1 MDMFEQA
8 LRLLPDTVIITDV
21 YWYILNFNQAAPFE
35 GLRKG
40 QRLTAFMP
48 DCASLPRDRLSRNGK
63 VYQRSVTPVYDHGLH
78 VGYTAYLADITDRE
92 NLTEQ
97 LRRRSAEL
105 DAMTRQQARANEE
118 LEAYVRQAEQLSVYE
133 EQLRIAHAIHDDA
146 GHAVT
151 ALNTISR
158 MCLQLRESDPE
169 RYQSLLDEGLALC
182 EQASAERK
190 KPRCSSLRE
199 MLEGLRAAT
208 TFPVELIVTGE
219 EPPFA
224 GALHEI
230 IGKVCREA
238 FNNTL
243 AHSLADR
250 LTVEL
255 AMTPEALSLHIRD
268 NGCFRGPLEKGF
280 GLTEMEENVHR
291 TGGTVAFETEEG
303 AGFGIRAEWSAE

>member
-1 MDMFEQA
+1 MELSERLQA
-8 LRLLPDTVIITDV
+8 LAMEKAA
-21 YWYILNFNQAAPFE
+21 ILHGDAECVAKQHAE
-35 GLRKG
+35 GKS
-40 QRLTAFMP
+40 TARERASKLFDAGSFMEI
-48 DCASLPRDRLSRNGK
+48 DAL
-63 VYQRSVTPVYDHGLH
+63 
-78 VGYTAYLADITDRE
+78 RE
-92 NLTEQ
+92 NANLVAGCGTVNGQ
-97 LRRRSAEL
+97 AVYCFAQDFTSCGG
-105 DAMTRQQARANEE
+105 AMTRQQARANEE

-182 EQASAERK
+182 EQASAERE

-230 IGKVCREA
+230 IGNVCREA